1 MSIVDEIDRLAA
13 QRNAGHLTDAEFEAA
28 KARVF
33 AQPQSTFTSAPSFGA
48 TSAEGAVTTINN
60 LRRSS
65 TDRWIAGVC
74 GGLAKMLGIESWIVR
89 LLFVLC
95 LFFAGFGLLPYLL
108 LWIFVPSEH

>member
-1 MSIVDEIDRLAA
+1 MSIADEIDRLAA
-13 QRNAGHLTDAEFEAA
+13 QREAGHLTEAEFEVA
-28 KARVF
+28 KARLF
-33 AQPQSTFTSAPSFGA
+33 AQPSSASAPGFGT

-95 LFFAGFGLLPYLL
+95 LLFAGFGLLPYVL